1 MPGLLLKTNNF
12 QISIVFS
19 AFMELHRRLQTA
31 CAMET
36 SLEKVEIFFRTE
48 KIKKILPQKLIVK
61 SAFDRKCVTE
71 KRKDSILR
79 TNCICGPSLYHLEH
93 GTFGE

>member
-12 QISIVFS
+12 QISIIFS

-36 SLEKVEIFFRTE
+36 SLEKVEISFRTE
-48 KIKKILPQKLIVK
+48 KIKKNLPQKLIVE
-61 SAFDRKCVTE
+61 SAFDQKMRNRKMQNE
-71 KRKDSILR
+71 
-79 TNCICGPSLYHLEH
+79 
-93 GTFGE
+93 